1 MRALLSCILFYS
13 TMPKPAK
20 RARTGAEDAGASG
33 QKLASAVLSSVTCP
47 ISQALVVDPV
57 MAEDGAIYERD
68 QITKWLSSNNR
79 SPVTNAAMG
88 ARLVAAQNTRS
99 LVESLLE
106 SENVDDDAAAA
117 WHAASA
123 RKKITGALPGGVDAA
138 KVHLDRAAALV
149 ESSTECEVLRE
160 ALALRDQH
168 KGVLT
173 KAAAAGV
180 TREVESILSG
190 RTRSPMTAWR
200 PDLRAGAII
209 RLIDDRDELKRLF
222 GRPAPGSQKAIR
234 LGPWPDYFRPEGRE
248 GKVEGVSEKYRAY
261 RVSGRDRVSG
271 RGMTMIWPF
280 DACILIDENNNSGN
294 PPDSSD
300 DSDDSS
306 SDDSD
311 IIGGQRSFFDLSG
324 TADSDDSSDDSS
336 DSDDS

>member
-1 MRALLSCILFYS
+1 
-13 TMPKPAK
+13 MPKPAK
-20 RARTGAEDAGASG
+20 RARTGDDAGASG

-88 ARLVAAQNTRS
+88 ARLVAAQATRS

-106 SENVDDDAAAA
+106 SESVDDDAAAA
-117 WHAASA
+117 WHSASA
-123 RKKITGALPGGVDAA
+123 RKKITGALPGGIDAA
-138 KVHLDRAAALV
+138 KVHLDRAAAL
-149 ESSTECEVLRE
+149 ESSTECDVLRE

-200 PDLRAGAII
+200 PDLKAGAII

-248 GKVEGVSEKYRAY
+248 GRVESVVEKYRAY

-271 RGMTMIWPF
+271 RLMKMIWPF
-280 DACILIDENNNSGN
+280 DACILIVENDSGN

-300 DSDDSS
+300 DSDSS
-306 SDDSD
+306 LDDSD

-324 TADSDDSSDDSS
+324 TGDSDDSDDSSS
-336 DSDDS
+336 DSDDSSG

>member
-1 MRALLSCILFYS
+1 
-13 TMPKPAK
+13 MPKPAK

-57 MAEDGAIYERD
+57 MAEDGTIYERD

-88 ARLVAAQNTRS
+88 TRLVAAQNTRS

-123 RKKITGALPGGVDAA
+123 RKKISGALPGGIDAA
-138 KVHLDRAAALV
+138 KVHLDRAAALD
-149 ESSTECEVLRE
+149 SSTECDVLRE

-180 TREVESILSG
+180 TREVESILLSG

-200 PDLRAGAII
+200 GDLGFRAVI

-248 GKVEGVSEKYRAY
+248 GRVESVAKKYRAY
-261 RVSGRDRVSG
+261 RVSVAGIGKCIV
-271 RGMTMIWPF
+271 PF
-280 DACILIDENNNSGN
+280 DACILIVENNSGN

-324 TADSDDSSDDSS
+324 TADSDDSSS
-336 DSDDS
+336 DSDDSSG

>member
-1 MRALLSCILFYS
+1 
-13 TMPKPAK
+13 MPKPAK
-20 RARTGAEDAGASG
+20 RARTGAEEGASG

-57 MAEDGAIYERD
+57 MAEDGTIYERD

-106 SENVDDDAAAA
+106 SESVDDDAAAA
-117 WHAASA
+117 WHSASA
-123 RKKITGALPGGVDAA
+123 RKKIAGELPGGVDAA

-149 ESSTECEVLRE
+149 ESSAECVVLRE

-168 KGVLT
+168 EGVLT

-180 TREVESILSG
+180 TREVESILSSG

-200 PDLRAGAII
+200 PDLRLGAII
-209 RLIDDRDELKRLF
+209 RMIDDRDELKRLF
-222 GRPAPGSQKAIR
+222 GRPAPGSQKAIGIR
-234 LGPWPDYFRPEGRE
+234 PWPAFFRPEGRE
-248 GKVEGVSEKYRAY
+248 GRVKSVVEKYRAY
-261 RVSGRDRVSG
+261 TVSG
-271 RGMTMIWPF
+271 RGFTVRVPF
-280 DACILIDENNNSGN
+280 DACILIDENVYSG
-294 PPDSSD
+294 PLDSSD

-306 SDDSD
+306 SD
-311 IIGGQRSFFDLSG
+311 
-324 TADSDDSSDDSS
+324 SDDSSG
-336 DSDDS
+336 

>member
-1 MRALLSCILFYS
+1 
-13 TMPKPAK
+13 MPKPAK
-20 RARTGAEDAGASG
+20 RARTGAEDASG

-68 QITKWLSSNNR
+68 QITKWLSSNKR

-88 ARLVAAQNTRS
+88 GNLVAAQNTRS

-106 SENVDDDAAAA
+106 SESVDDDAAAA
-117 WHAASA
+117 WHSASA
-123 RKKITGALPGGVDAA
+123 RKKITGALPGGIDAA
-138 KVHLDRAAALV
+138 KVHLDRAAAL
-149 ESSTECEVLRE
+149 ESSTECDVLRE

-200 PDLRAGAII
+200 PDLKAGAII

-248 GKVEGVSEKYRAY
+248 GRVKSVVEKYRAY
-261 RVSGRDRVSG
+261 TVSG
-271 RGMTMIWPF
+271 RGFTVRVPF
-280 DACILIDENNNSGN
+280 DACILIDENVYSG
-294 PPDSSD
+294 PLDSSD

-306 SDDSD
+306 SD
-311 IIGGQRSFFDLSG
+311 
-324 TADSDDSSDDSS
+324 SDDSSG
-336 DSDDS
+336 

>member
-1 MRALLSCILFYS
+1 
-13 TMPKPAK
+13 MPKPAK

-117 WHAASA
+117 WHSASA

-160 ALALRDQH
+160 ALALRDQY

-222 GRPAPGSQKAIR
+222 GRPAPGSQKAIDN
-234 LGPWPDYFRPEGRE
+234 GPWPPFFRPEGRE
-248 GKVEGVSEKYRAY
+248 GRVEGVSEKYRAY
-261 RVSGRDRVSG
+261 RVSGRGWKMR
-271 RGMTMIWPF
+271 WPF

-324 TADSDDSSDDSS
+324 TADSDDSSDSNEWEGS
-336 DSDDS
+336 DA

>member
-1 MRALLSCILFYS
+1 MSFNC
-13 TMPKPAK
+13 TMPKASYVPKAK
-20 RARTGAEDAGASG
+20 RARTEDAGASG

-123 RKKITGALPGGVDAA
+123 RKKITGALPGGIDAA
-138 KVHLDRAAALV
+138 RVHLDRAAAL
-149 ESSTECEVLRE
+149 ESSTECAVLRE

-200 PDLRAGAII
+200 PDLKAGAII

-248 GKVEGVSEKYRAY
+248 GRVVGVSEKYRAY
-261 RVSGRDRVSG
+261 RVSGR
-271 RGMTMIWPF
+271 GMDGSLMKMIWPF
-280 DACILIDENNNSGN
+280 DACILIVENNSGN

-300 DSDDSS
+300 DSDSS
-306 SDDSD
+306 LDDSD

-324 TADSDDSSDDSS
+324 TGDSDDSDDSSS
-336 DSDDS
+336 DSDDSSG

>member
-1 MRALLSCILFYS
+1 
-13 TMPKPAK
+13 MPKPAK
-20 RARTGAEDAGASG
+20 RARTGAEEGASG

-68 QITKWLSSNNR
+68 QITKWLSSNKR

-106 SENVDDDAAAA
+106 SDSVDDDAAAA
-117 WHAASA
+117 WHSASA
-123 RKKITGALPGGVDAA
+123 RKKITGALPGGIDAA
-138 KVHLDRAAALV
+138 KVHLDRAAAL
-149 ESSTECEVLRE
+149 ESSTECDVLRE

-200 PDLRAGAII
+200 PDLKAGAII

-248 GKVEGVSEKYRAY
+248 GRVVGVSEKYRAY
-261 RVSGRDRVSG
+261 RVSGRGWKMR
-271 RGMTMIWPF
+271 WPF
-280 DACILIDENNNSGN
+280 DACILIDENNNSGY
-294 PPDSSD
+294 PPNSSD

-311 IIGGQRSFFDLSG
+311 FS
-324 TADSDDSSDDSS
+324 
-336 DSDDS
+336 

>member
-1 MRALLSCILFYS
+1 
-13 TMPKPAK
+13 
-20 RARTGAEDAGASG
+20 
-33 QKLASAVLSSVTCP
+33 VLSSVTCP

-106 SENVDDDAAAA
+106 SESVDDDAAAA

-123 RKKITGALPGGVDAA
+123 RKKITGALPGGIDAA
-138 KVHLDRAAALV
+138 KVHLDRAAAL
-149 ESSTECEVLRE
+149 ESSTECDVLRE

-200 PDLRAGAII
+200 PDLKAGAII

-248 GKVEGVSEKYRAY
+248 GRVVGVSEKYRAY
-261 RVSGRDRVSG
+261 RVSGRGWKMR
-271 RGMTMIWPF
+271 WPF
-280 DACILIDENNNSGN
+280 DACILIDENNNSGY
-294 PPDSSD
+294 PPNSSD

-306 SDDSD
+306 SDDDSD
-311 IIGGQRSFFDLSG
+311 MRGRPSFFNFGDDD
-324 TADSDDSSDDSS
+324 DSDDDSS

>member
-1 MRALLSCILFYS
+1 
-13 TMPKPAK
+13 MPKPAK
-20 RARTGAEDAGASG
+20 RARTDDAGASG

-88 ARLVAAQNTRS
+88 GNLVAAQNTRS

-106 SENVDDDAAAA
+106 SESVDDDAAAA
-117 WHAASA
+117 WHSASA
-123 RKKITGALPGGVDAA
+123 RKKITGALPGGIDAA
-138 KVHLDRAAALV
+138 KVHLDRAAAL
-149 ESSTECEVLRE
+149 ESSTECDVLRE

-200 PDLRAGAII
+200 PDLKAGTII

-222 GRPAPGSQKAIR
+222 GRPAPGSQKAINI
-234 LGPWPDYFRPEGRE
+234 GPWPPFFRPEGRE
-248 GKVEGVSEKYRAY
+248 GRVESVSEKYRAY
-261 RVSGRDRVSG
+261 RVSGRGWKMR
-271 RGMTMIWPF
+271 WPF
-280 DACILIDENNNSGN
+280 DACILIVENDSGN

-324 TADSDDSSDDSS
+324 TADSDDSSS
-336 DSDDS
+336 DSDDSSG

>member
-1 MRALLSCILFYS
+1 
-13 TMPKPAK
+13 MPKPAK
-20 RARTGAEDAGASG
+20 RARTDDAGASG
-33 QKLASAVLSSVTCP
+33 HMLASAVLSSVTCP

-68 QITKWLSSNNR
+68 QITKWLSSNKR

-88 ARLVAAQNTRS
+88 GNLVAAQNTRS

-123 RKKITGALPGGVDAA
+123 RKKIAGALPGGIDAA

-149 ESSTECEVLRE
+149 ESSTECDVLRE

-180 TREVESILSG
+180 THEVESILSG

-200 PDLRAGAII
+200 PDLKAGAIF

-222 GRPAPGSQKAIR
+222 RRPAPGSQKAIGWRDHLR
-234 LGPWPDYFRPEGRE
+234 LAGRE
-248 GKVEGVSEKYRAY
+248 GRVRAVVKKYRAY
-261 RVSGRDRVSG
+261 KVDISCISWTYCMV
-271 RGMTMIWPF
+271 PF
-280 DACILIDENNNSGN
+280 DACILIYENDNSA
-294 PPDSSD
+294 PDSSD

-306 SDDSD
+306 SDDDSD
-311 IIGGQRSFFDLSG
+311 VRGQPSFFNFGG

>member
-1 MRALLSCILFYS
+1 MSFVA
-13 TMPKPAK
+13 MPKASYVPKAK

-68 QITKWLSSNNR
+68 QITKWLSSNKR

-88 ARLVAAQNTRS
+88 GNLVAAQNTRS

-106 SENVDDDAAAA
+106 SESVDDDAAAA
-117 WHAASA
+117 WHSASA
-123 RKKITGALPGGVDAA
+123 RKKITGALPGGIDAA
-138 KVHLDRAAALV
+138 KVHLDRAAAL
-149 ESSTECEVLRE
+149 ESSECDVLRE

-190 RTRSPMTAWR
+190 RTLRSPMTAWR
-200 PDLRAGAII
+200 PDLKAGAII
-209 RLIDDRDELKRLF
+209 RLIDDADELKRLF
-222 GRPAPGSQKAIR
+222 ARPAPGGQKAC
-234 LGPWPDYFRPEGRE
+234 GPWADHVRLALAGRE
-248 GKVEGVSEKYRAY
+248 GRVKKVLKKYRGYQVDMAAGY
-261 RVSGRDRVSG
+261 FLVEV
-271 RGMTMIWPF
+271 PF
-280 DACILIDENNNSGN
+280 DACILIDEKCISGQ
-294 PPDSSD
+294 PDSTD

-306 SDDSD
+306 SD
-311 IIGGQRSFFDLSG
+311 
-324 TADSDDSSDDSS
+324 SDDSSG
-336 DSDDS
+336 

>member
-1 MRALLSCILFYS
+1 
-13 TMPKPAK
+13 MPKPAK
-20 RARTGAEDAGASG
+20 RARTGAEEGASG

-88 ARLVAAQNTRS
+88 ARLVAAQATRS

-106 SENVDDDAAAA
+106 SESVDDDAAAA

-123 RKKITGALPGGVDAA
+123 RKKITGALPGGIDAA
-138 KVHLDRAAALV
+138 RVHLDRAAAL
-149 ESSTECEVLRE
+149 ESSTECAVLRE

-180 TREVESILSG
+180 TREVKSILLSG

-200 PDLRAGAII
+200 PDLKAGAII

-222 GRPAPGSQKAIR
+222 RRPAPGSQKAIGWRDHLR
-234 LGPWPDYFRPEGRE
+234 LAGRE
-248 GKVEGVSEKYRAY
+248 GRVRAVVKKYRAY
-261 RVSGRDRVSG
+261 KVDISCISWTYCMV
-271 RGMTMIWPF
+271 PF
-280 DACILIDENNNSGN
+280 DACILIYENDNSA
-294 PPDSSD
+294 PDSSD

-306 SDDSD
+306 SDDS
-311 IIGGQRSFFDLSG
+311 
-324 TADSDDSSDDSS
+324 SSDD
-336 DSDDS
+336 DLDDFS

>member
-1 MRALLSCILFYS
+1 
-13 TMPKPAK
+13 MPKPAK

-123 RKKITGALPGGVDAA
+123 RKKISGALPGGIDAA

-149 ESSTECEVLRE
+149 ESSTECDVLRE

-200 PDLRAGAII
+200 PDLKAGAII

-222 GRPAPGSQKAIR
+222 GRPAPGSQKAIGWRDHLR
-234 LGPWPDYFRPEGRE
+234 LEGRE
-248 GKVEGVSEKYRAY
+248 GRVESVAKKYRAY
-261 RVSGRDRVSG
+261 RVSVAGIGKCIV
-271 RGMTMIWPF
+271 PF
-280 DACILIDENNNSGN
+280 DACIPIDVRSNSGN

-306 SDDSD
+306 SD
-311 IIGGQRSFFDLSG
+311 SG
-324 TADSDDSSDDSS
+324 DSSG
-336 DSDDS
+336 

>member
-1 MRALLSCILFYS
+1 
-13 TMPKPAK
+13 MPKPAK
-20 RARTGAEDAGASG
+20 RARTDDAGASG
-33 QKLASAVLSSVTCP
+33 HMLASAVLSSVTCP

-68 QITKWLSSNNR
+68 QITKWLSSNKR

-88 ARLVAAQNTRS
+88 GNLVAAQNTRS

-123 RKKITGALPGGVDAA
+123 RKKISGALPGGIDAA
-138 KVHLDRAAALV
+138 KVHLDRAAAL
-149 ESSTECEVLRE
+149 ESSTECDVLRE
-160 ALALRDQH
+160 ALALRNQH

-180 TREVESILSG
+180 TREVESILLSG

-200 PDLRAGAII
+200 PDLKAGAII

-248 GKVEGVSEKYRAY
+248 GRVVGVSEKYRAY
-261 RVSGRDRVSG
+261 RVSGR
-271 RGMTMIWPF
+271 GMDGSLMKMIWPF
-280 DACILIDENNNSGN
+280 DACILIVENNSGN

-306 SDDSD
+306 SDDDSD
-311 IIGGQRSFFDLSG
+311 MGGQPSFFNFADD
-324 TADSDDSSDDSS
+324 DSDGS
-336 DSDDS
+336 

>member
-1 MRALLSCILFYS
+1 MCRLYC

-68 QITKWLSSNNR
+68 QITKWLSSNKR

-88 ARLVAAQNTRS
+88 GNLVAAQNTRS

-123 RKKITGALPGGVDAA
+123 RKKIAGALPGGVDAA

-149 ESSTECEVLRE
+149 ESSTECDVLRE

-180 TREVESILSG
+180 THEVESILSG

-200 PDLRAGAII
+200 PDLKAGAII

-222 GRPAPGSQKAIR
+222 RRPAPGSQKAIGWSHLR
-234 LGPWPDYFRPEGRE
+234 LAGRE
-248 GKVEGVSEKYRAY
+248 GRVRAVVKKYRAY
-261 RVSGRDRVSG
+261 KVDITEMSYTTSCMV
-271 RGMTMIWPF
+271 PF
-280 DACILIDENNNSGN
+280 DACILIYENVNSA
-294 PPDSSD
+294 PDSSD
-300 DSDDSS
+300 DSDDSDDSSSS

-311 IIGGQRSFFDLSG
+311 FS
-324 TADSDDSSDDSS
+324 
-336 DSDDS
+336 

>member
-1 MRALLSCILFYS
+1 
-13 TMPKPAK
+13 MPKPAK
-20 RARTGAEDAGASG
+20 RARTAEDAGASG

-123 RKKITGALPGGVDAA
+123 RKKITGALPGGIDAA
-138 KVHLDRAAALV
+138 KVHLDRAAAL
-149 ESSTECEVLRE
+149 ESSTECDVLRE

-200 PDLRAGAII
+200 PDLKAGAII

-248 GKVEGVSEKYRAY
+248 GRVVGVSDTYRAY
-261 RVSGRDRVSG
+261 RVSGRGMNG
-271 RGMTMIWPF
+271 REMKMIWPF
-280 DACILIDENNNSGN
+280 DACTLIVENNSGN

-306 SDDSD
+306 SDDDSD
-311 IIGGQRSFFDLSG
+311 MGGQPSFFNFADD
-324 TADSDDSSDDSS
+324 DSDGS
-336 DSDDS
+336 

>member
-1 MRALLSCILFYS
+1 MCRCDC

-20 RARTGAEDAGASG
+20 RARTGAEEGASG

-88 ARLVAAQNTRS
+88 PRLVAAQNTRS

-106 SENVDDDAAAA
+106 SESVDDDAAAA
-117 WHAASA
+117 WHSASA
-123 RKKITGALPGGVDAA
+123 RKKITGALPGGIDAA
-138 KVHLDRAAALV
+138 KVHLDRAAAL
-149 ESSTECEVLRE
+149 ESSTECDVLRE

-200 PDLRAGAII
+200 PDLKAGSII

-248 GKVEGVSEKYRAY
+248 GRVVGVSEKYRAY
-261 RVSGRDRVSG
+261 RVSGRGMNG
-271 RGMTMIWPF
+271 REMKMIWPF
-280 DACILIDENNNSGN
+280 DACILIVENNSGN

-324 TADSDDSSDDSS
+324 TADSDDSSS
-336 DSDDS
+336 DSDDSSG

>member
-1 MRALLSCILFYS
+1 
-13 TMPKPAK
+13 MPKPAK

-117 WHAASA
+117 WHSASA

-160 ALALRDQH
+160 ALALRDQY

-222 GRPAPGSQKAIR
+222 GRPAPGSQKAIGI
-234 LGPWPDYFRPEGRE
+234 GPWPPFFRPEGRE
-248 GKVEGVSEKYRAY
+248 GRVESIAKKYRAY
-261 RVSGRDRVSG
+261 KVSARGFTVRV
-271 RGMTMIWPF
+271 PF
-280 DACILIDENNNSGN
+280 DACILIDENNDSAN

>member
-1 MRALLSCILFYS
+1 MY

-20 RARTGAEDAGASG
+20 RARTGADDAGASG

-57 MAEDGAIYERD
+57 MAEDGTIYERD
-68 QITKWLSSNNR
+68 QITKWLSSNKR

-88 ARLVAAQNTRS
+88 SRLVAAQATRS

-106 SENVDDDAAAA
+106 SESVDDDAAAA

-123 RKKITGALPGGVDAA
+123 RKKITGALPGGIDAA
-138 KVHLDRAAALV
+138 KVHLDRASALV
-149 ESSTECEVLRE
+149 ESTECDVLRE

-200 PDLRAGAII
+200 PDLKAGAII

-222 GRPAPGSQKAIR
+222 GRPAPGSQKAIGIR
-234 LGPWPDYFRPEGRE
+234 PWPAFFRPEGRE
-248 GKVEGVSEKYRAY
+248 GRVKSVVEKYRAY
-261 RVSGRDRVSG
+261 TVSG
-271 RGMTMIWPF
+271 RGFTVRVPF
-280 DACILIDENNNSGN
+280 DACILIDENVYSG
-294 PPDSSD
+294 PLDSSD

-306 SDDSD
+306 SDSD
-311 IIGGQRSFFDLSG
+311 GSSG
-324 TADSDDSSDDSS
+324 
-336 DSDDS
+336 

>member
-1 MRALLSCILFYS
+1 
-13 TMPKPAK
+13 MPKPAK
-20 RARTGAEDAGASG
+20 RARTGAEEGASG

-88 ARLVAAQNTRS
+88 ARLVAAQATRS

-123 RKKITGALPGGVDAA
+123 RKKIAGALPGGVDAA

-149 ESSTECEVLRE
+149 ESSTECDVLRE

-180 TREVESILSG
+180 THEVESILSG

-200 PDLRAGAII
+200 GDLGFRAVI

-222 GRPAPGSQKAIR
+222 GRPAPGSQKAIGWRDHLR
-234 LGPWPDYFRPEGRE
+234 LEGRE
-248 GKVEGVSEKYRAY
+248 GRVESVAKKYRAY
-261 RVSGRDRVSG
+261 RVSVAGIGKCIV
-271 RGMTMIWPF
+271 PF
-280 DACILIDENNNSGN
+280 DACIPIDVRSNSGN

-324 TADSDDSSDDSS
+324 TADSDDSDDSSS
-336 DSDDS
+336 DSDDSSG

>member
-1 MRALLSCILFYS
+1 MCCLYC

-20 RARTGAEDAGASG
+20 RARTGAEEGASG

-57 MAEDGAIYERD
+57 MAEDGTIYERD

-123 RKKITGALPGGVDAA
+123 RKKITGALPGGIDAA
-138 KVHLDRAAALV
+138 KVHLDRAAAL
-149 ESSTECEVLRE
+149 ESSTECDVLRE

-200 PDLRAGAII
+200 PDLKAGAII

-222 GRPAPGSQKAIR
+222 SRPAPGSQKAIR

-248 GKVEGVSEKYRAY
+248 GRVVGVSDSYRAY
-261 RVSGRDRVSG
+261 RVSGRGMNG
-271 RGMTMIWPF
+271 REMKMIWPF
-280 DACILIDENNNSGN
+280 DACILIVENNSGN

-306 SDDSD
+306 SDDDSD
-311 IIGGQRSFFDLSG
+311 MGGQPSFFNFGNND
-324 TADSDDSSDDSS
+324 DSDDSSS
-336 DSDDS
+336 DSDGSSG

>member
-1 MRALLSCILFYS
+1 
-13 TMPKPAK
+13 MPKPAK

-88 ARLVAAQNTRS
+88 ARLVAAQNSRS

-106 SENVDDDAAAA
+106 SDGVDDDAAAA

-123 RKKITGALPGGVDAA
+123 RKKISGALPGGIDAA

-149 ESSTECEVLRE
+149 ESSTECDVLRE

-180 TREVESILSG
+180 THEVESILSG

-200 PDLRAGAII
+200 GDLGFRAVI

-222 GRPAPGSQKAIR
+222 GRPAPGSQKAIGWRDHLR
-234 LGPWPDYFRPEGRE
+234 LEGRE
-248 GKVEGVSEKYRAY
+248 GRVESVAKKYRAY
-261 RVSGRDRVSG
+261 RVSVAGIGKCIV
-271 RGMTMIWPF
+271 PF
-280 DACILIDENNNSGN
+280 DACIPIDVRSNSGN

-324 TADSDDSSDDSS
+324 TADSDDSDGDSS

>member
-1 MRALLSCILFYS
+1 
-13 TMPKPAK
+13 MPKPAK

-117 WHAASA
+117 WHSASA
-123 RKKITGALPGGVDAA
+123 RKKITGALPGGIDAA
-138 KVHLDRAAALV
+138 KVHLDRAAAL
-149 ESSTECEVLRE
+149 ESSTECDVLRE

-200 PDLRAGAII
+200 PDLKAGAII

-222 GRPAPGSQKAIR
+222 SRPAPGSQKAIR

-248 GKVEGVSEKYRAY
+248 GRVVGVSDSYRAY
-261 RVSGRDRVSG
+261 RVSGRGMNG
-271 RGMTMIWPF
+271 REMKMIWPF
-280 DACILIDENNNSGN
+280 DACILIVENNSGN

-306 SDDSD
+306 SDDDSD
-311 IIGGQRSFFDLSG
+311 MGGQPSFFNFGNND
-324 TADSDDSSDDSS
+324 DSDDSSS
-336 DSDDS
+336 DSDGSSG

>member
-1 MRALLSCILFYS
+1 MCRLYC

-20 RARTGAEDAGASG
+20 RARTGAEEGASG

-68 QITKWLSSNNR
+68 QITKWLGSNNR

-88 ARLVAAQNTRS
+88 ARLVAAQATRS

-123 RKKITGALPGGVDAA
+123 RKKITGALPGGIDAA
-138 KVHLDRAAALV
+138 KVHLDRAAAL
-149 ESSTECEVLRE
+149 ESSTECDVLRE

-200 PDLRAGAII
+200 PDLKAGSII

-248 GKVEGVSEKYRAY
+248 GRVESVVEKYRAY

-271 RGMTMIWPF
+271 RLMKMIWPF
-280 DACILIDENNNSGN
+280 DACILIVENNSGN

-306 SDDSD
+306 SDDDSD
-311 IIGGQRSFFDLSG
+311 LGGGRPSFFNFG
-324 TADSDDSSDDSS
+324 GADSDDSSS
-336 DSDDS
+336 DSDDSSG

>member
-1 MRALLSCILFYS
+1 
-13 TMPKPAK
+13 MPKPAK

-88 ARLVAAQNTRS
+88 TRLVAAQNTRS

-117 WHAASA
+117 WHSASA
-123 RKKITGALPGGVDAA
+123 RKKITGALPGGIDAA
-138 KVHLDRAAALV
+138 KVHLDRAAAL
-149 ESSTECEVLRE
+149 ESSTECDVLRE

-222 GRPAPGSQKAIR
+222 GRPAPGSQRYIGPR
-234 LGPWPDYFRPEGRE
+234 GPWPDRFRPEGRE
-248 GKVEGVSEKYRAY
+248 GRVESVVEKYRAY
-261 RVSGRDRVSG
+261 RVSGRGWKMR
-271 RGMTMIWPF
+271 WPF
-280 DACILIDENNNSGN
+280 DACILIDENIDSGARL
-294 PPDSSD
+294 DSSD

-306 SDDSD
+306 DDDSD
-311 IIGGQRSFFDLSG
+311 VGGQPSFFNFG
-324 TADSDDSSDDSS
+324 RTGAYDDSSDDSS

>member
-1 MRALLSCILFYS
+1 
-13 TMPKPAK
+13 MPKPAK

-88 ARLVAAQNTRS
+88 ARLVAAQNSRS

-106 SENVDDDAAAA
+106 SDGVDDDAAAA

-123 RKKITGALPGGVDAA
+123 RKKISGALPGGIDAA

-149 ESSTECEVLRE
+149 ESSTECDVLRE

-180 TREVESILSG
+180 THEVESILSG

-200 PDLRAGAII
+200 GDLGFRAVI

-222 GRPAPGSQKAIR
+222 GRPAPGSQKAIGI
-234 LGPWPDYFRPEGRE
+234 GPWPPFFRPEGRE
-248 GKVEGVSEKYRAY
+248 GRVESIAKKYRAY
-261 RVSGRDRVSG
+261 KVSARGFTVRV
-271 RGMTMIWPF
+271 PF
-280 DACILIDENNNSGN
+280 DACILIDENNDSAN

-300 DSDDSS
+300 GWDDSS
-306 SDDSD
+306 SDDDSD
-311 IIGGQRSFFDLSG
+311 VRGQPSFFNFGG

>member
-1 MRALLSCILFYS
+1 MCRLYIC

-123 RKKITGALPGGVDAA
+123 RKKIAGALPGGIDAA

-149 ESSTECEVLRE
+149 ESSTECDVLRE

-180 TREVESILSG
+180 TREVESILLSG

-200 PDLRAGAII
+200 PDLKAGAII

-222 GRPAPGSQKAIR
+222 RRPAPGSQKAIGWRDHLR
-234 LGPWPDYFRPEGRE
+234 LAGRE
-248 GKVEGVSEKYRAY
+248 GRVRAVVKKYRAY
-261 RVSGRDRVSG
+261 KVDITEMSYTTSCMV
-271 RGMTMIWPF
+271 PF
-280 DACILIDENNNSGN
+280 DACILIYENVNSA
-294 PPDSSD
+294 PDSSD
-300 DSDDSS
+300 DSDDSDDSSSS

-311 IIGGQRSFFDLSG
+311 FS
-324 TADSDDSSDDSS
+324 
-336 DSDDS
+336 

>member
-1 MRALLSCILFYS
+1 
-13 TMPKPAK
+13 MPKPAK
-20 RARTGAEDAGASG
+20 RARTGAEEGASG

-68 QITKWLSSNNR
+68 QITKWLSSNKR

-88 ARLVAAQNTRS
+88 GNLVAAQNTRS

-123 RKKITGALPGGVDAA
+123 RKKITGALPGGIDAA

-149 ESSTECEVLRE
+149 ESSTECDVLRE

-200 PDLRAGAII
+200 PDLKAGAII

-222 GRPAPGSQKAIR
+222 RRPAPGSQKAIGWRDHLR
-234 LGPWPDYFRPEGRE
+234 LAGRE
-248 GKVEGVSEKYRAY
+248 GRVRAVVKKYRAY
-261 RVSGRDRVSG
+261 KVDISCISWTYCMV
-271 RGMTMIWPF
+271 PF
-280 DACILIDENNNSGN
+280 DACILIYENDNSA
-294 PPDSSD
+294 PDSSD

-306 SDDSD
+306 SDDS
-311 IIGGQRSFFDLSG
+311 
-324 TADSDDSSDDSS
+324 SSDD
-336 DSDDS
+336 DLDDFS

>member
-1 MRALLSCILFYS
+1 
-13 TMPKPAK
+13 
-20 RARTGAEDAGASG
+20 
-33 QKLASAVLSSVTCP
+33 
-47 ISQALVVDPV
+47 
-57 MAEDGAIYERD
+57 MAEDGTIYERD

-88 ARLVAAQNTRS
+88 PRLVAAQNTRS

-106 SENVDDDAAAA
+106 SESVDDDAAAA

-123 RKKITGALPGGVDAA
+123 RKKISGALPGGIDAA

-149 ESSTECEVLRE
+149 ESSTECDVLRE

-200 PDLRAGAII
+200 PDLKAGAII

-248 GKVEGVSEKYRAY
+248 GRVESVAKKYRAY
-261 RVSGRDRVSG
+261 RVSVAGIGKCIV
-271 RGMTMIWPF
+271 PF
-280 DACILIDENNNSGN
+280 DACIPIDVRSNSGN

-324 TADSDDSSDDSS
+324 TADSDDSDGDSS

>member
-117 WHAASA
+117 WHSASA

-149 ESSTECEVLRE
+149 ESSTECDVLRE
-160 ALALRDQH
+160 ALALRDQY

-180 TREVESILSG
+180 THEVESILSG

-222 GRPAPGSQKAIR
+222 RPACSGQPKSHS
-234 LGPWPDYFRPEGRE
+234 PWPMAGLF
-248 GKVEGVSEKYRAY
+248 
-261 RVSGRDRVSG
+261 
-271 RGMTMIWPF
+271 
-280 DACILIDENNNSGN
+280 
-294 PPDSSD
+294 
-300 DSDDSS
+300 
-306 SDDSD
+306 
-311 IIGGQRSFFDLSG
+311 
-324 TADSDDSSDDSS
+324 
-336 DSDDS
+336 

>member
-1 MRALLSCILFYS
+1 
-13 TMPKPAK
+13 MPKPAK
-20 RARTGAEDAGASG
+20 RARTGAEEGASG

-106 SENVDDDAAAA
+106 SESVDDDAAAA
-117 WHAASA
+117 WHSASA
-123 RKKITGALPGGVDAA
+123 RKKIAGELPGGVDAA

-149 ESSTECEVLRE
+149 ESSAECVVLRE

-200 PDLRAGAII
+200 PDLKAGAII

-222 GRPAPGSQKAIR
+222 GRPAPGSQKAIGQFFPYHDR
-234 LGPWPDYFRPEGRE
+234 SAGRE
-248 GKVEGVSEKYRAY
+248 GKVNGVIEKYRAY
-261 RVSGRDRVSG
+261 RVSVGYSTIRV
-271 RGMTMIWPF
+271 PF
-280 DACILIDENNNSGN
+280 DACILIDESIN
-294 PPDSSD
+294 PADSSDDSD

-311 IIGGQRSFFDLSG
+311 FS
-324 TADSDDSSDDSS
+324 
-336 DSDDS
+336 

>member
-1 MRALLSCILFYS
+1 MCRCDC

-20 RARTGAEDAGASG
+20 RARTGDDDAGASG

-68 QITKWLSSNNR
+68 QITKWLGSNNR

-106 SENVDDDAAAA
+106 SESVDDDAAAA
-117 WHAASA
+117 WHSASA
-123 RKKITGALPGGVDAA
+123 RKKITGALPGGIDAA
-138 KVHLDRAAALV
+138 KVHLDRAAAL
-149 ESSTECEVLRE
+149 ESSTECDVLRE

-180 TREVESILSG
+180 TREVESILLSG

-200 PDLRAGAII
+200 PDLKAGAII

-248 GKVEGVSEKYRAY
+248 GRVVGVSEKYRAY
-261 RVSGRDRVSG
+261 RVSGRGMNG
-271 RGMTMIWPF
+271 REMKMIWPF
-280 DACILIDENNNSGN
+280 DACILIVENNSGN

-324 TADSDDSSDDSS
+324 TADSDDSSS
-336 DSDDS
+336 DSDDSSG

>member
-1 MRALLSCILFYS
+1 
-13 TMPKPAK
+13 MPKPAK
-20 RARTGAEDAGASG
+20 RARTGAEEGASG

-57 MAEDGAIYERD
+57 MAEDGTIYERD

-123 RKKITGALPGGVDAA
+123 RKKITGALPGGIDAA
-138 KVHLDRAAALV
+138 KVHLDRAAAL
-149 ESSTECEVLRE
+149 ESSTECDVLRE

-200 PDLRAGAII
+200 PDLKAGAII

-222 GRPAPGSQKAIR
+222 SRPAPGSQKAIR

-248 GKVEGVSEKYRAY
+248 GRVVGVSDSYRAY
-261 RVSGRDRVSG
+261 RVSGRGMNG
-271 RGMTMIWPF
+271 REMKMIWPF
-280 DACILIDENNNSGN
+280 DACILIVENNSGN

-306 SDDSD
+306 SDDDSD
-311 IIGGQRSFFDLSG
+311 MGGQPSFFNFGNND
-324 TADSDDSSDDSS
+324 DSDDSSS
-336 DSDDS
+336 DSDGSSG

>member
-1 MRALLSCILFYS
+1 
-13 TMPKPAK
+13 MPKPAK
-20 RARTGAEDAGASG
+20 RARTGAEEGASG

-88 ARLVAAQNTRS
+88 ARLVAAQNSRS

-106 SENVDDDAAAA
+106 SDGVDDDAAAA

-123 RKKITGALPGGVDAA
+123 RKKISGALPGGIDAA

-149 ESSTECEVLRE
+149 ESSTECDVLRE

-180 TREVESILSG
+180 THEVESILSG

-200 PDLRAGAII
+200 GDLGFRAVI

-222 GRPAPGSQKAIR
+222 GRPAPGSQKAIGWRDHLR
-234 LGPWPDYFRPEGRE
+234 LEGRE
-248 GKVEGVSEKYRAY
+248 GRVESVAKKYRAY
-261 RVSGRDRVSG
+261 RVSVAGIGKCIV
-271 RGMTMIWPF
+271 PF
-280 DACILIDENNNSGN
+280 DACIPIDVRSNSGN

-324 TADSDDSSDDSS
+324 TADSDDSDDSSS
-336 DSDDS
+336 DSDDSSG

>member
-1 MRALLSCILFYS
+1 MSLLLP
-13 TMPKPAK
+13 MPKPAK
-20 RARTGAEDAGASG
+20 RARTGAEEGASG

-106 SENVDDDAAAA
+106 SESVDDDAAAA

-123 RKKITGALPGGVDAA
+123 RKKITGALPGGIDAA
-138 KVHLDRAAALV
+138 KVHLDRAAALD
-149 ESSTECEVLRE
+149 SSTECDVLRE

-200 PDLRAGAII
+200 PDLKAGAII

-222 GRPAPGSQKAIR
+222 GRPAPGSQKAIGWRDHLR
-234 LGPWPDYFRPEGRE
+234 LEGRE
-248 GKVEGVSEKYRAY
+248 GRVESVAKKYRAY
-261 RVSGRDRVSG
+261 RVSVAGIGKCIV
-271 RGMTMIWPF
+271 PF
-280 DACILIDENNNSGN
+280 DACIPIDVRSNSGN

-324 TADSDDSSDDSS
+324 TADSDDSDDSSS
-336 DSDDS
+336 DSDDSSG

>member
-1 MRALLSCILFYS
+1 
-13 TMPKPAK
+13 MPKPAK
-20 RARTGAEDAGASG
+20 RARTGAEEGASG

-68 QITKWLSSNNR
+68 QITKWLSSNKR

-88 ARLVAAQNTRS
+88 GNLVAAQNTRS

-123 RKKITGALPGGVDAA
+123 RKKIAGALPGGIDAA
-138 KVHLDRAAALV
+138 KVHLDRAAAL
-149 ESSTECEVLRE
+149 ESSTECDVLRE

-180 TREVESILSG
+180 THEVESILSG

-200 PDLRAGAII
+200 PDLKAGAII

-222 GRPAPGSQKAIR
+222 RRPAPGSQKAIGWHHLR
-234 LGPWPDYFRPEGRE
+234 LAGRE
-248 GKVEGVSEKYRAY
+248 GRVRAVVKKYRAY
-261 RVSGRDRVSG
+261 KVDISCISWTYCMV
-271 RGMTMIWPF
+271 PF
-280 DACILIDENNNSGN
+280 DACILIYENDNSA
-294 PPDSSD
+294 PDSSD

-306 SDDSD
+306 SDDS
-311 IIGGQRSFFDLSG
+311 
-324 TADSDDSSDDSS
+324 SSDD
-336 DSDDS
+336 DLDDFS

>member
-1 MRALLSCILFYS
+1 
-13 TMPKPAK
+13 MPKPAK
-20 RARTGAEDAGASG
+20 RARKGAEEGASG

-106 SENVDDDAAAA
+106 SESVDDDAAAA
-117 WHAASA
+117 WHSASA
-123 RKKITGALPGGVDAA
+123 RKKITGALPGGIDAA
-138 KVHLDRAAALV
+138 KVHLDRAAAL
-149 ESSTECEVLRE
+149 ESSTECDVLRE

-200 PDLRAGAII
+200 PDLKAGAII

-248 GKVEGVSEKYRAY
+248 GRVVGVSEKYRAY
-261 RVSGRDRVSG
+261 RVSGR
-271 RGMTMIWPF
+271 GMDGSLMKMIWPF
-280 DACILIDENNNSGN
+280 DACILIVENDSGN

-306 SDDSD
+306 SDDDSD
-311 IIGGQRSFFDLSG
+311 LGGGRPSFFNFGNDS
-324 TADSDDSSDDSS
+324 DSDDSSS
-336 DSDDS
+336 DSDDSSG

>member
-1 MRALLSCILFYS
+1 
-13 TMPKPAK
+13 MPKPAK

-88 ARLVAAQNTRS
+88 ARLVAAQNSRS

-106 SENVDDDAAAA
+106 SDGVDDDAAAA

-123 RKKITGALPGGVDAA
+123 RKKITGALPGGIDAA

-149 ESSTECEVLRE
+149 ESSTECDVLRE

-200 PDLRAGAII
+200 PDLKAGAII

-248 GKVEGVSEKYRAY
+248 GRVVGVSEKYRAY
-261 RVSGRDRVSG
+261 RVSGRGMNG
-271 RGMTMIWPF
+271 REMKMIWPF
-280 DACILIDENNNSGN
+280 DACILIVENNSGN

-324 TADSDDSSDDSS
+324 TADSDDSSS
-336 DSDDS
+336 DSDDSSG

>member
-1 MRALLSCILFYS
+1 
-13 TMPKPAK
+13 MPKPAK
-20 RARTGAEDAGASG
+20 RARTDDAGASG
-33 QKLASAVLSSVTCP
+33 HMLASAVLSSVTCP

-106 SENVDDDAAAA
+106 SESVDDDAAAA

-123 RKKITGALPGGVDAA
+123 RKKITGALPGGIDAA
-138 KVHLDRAAALV
+138 KVHLDRAAAL
-149 ESSTECEVLRE
+149 ESSTECDVLRE

-200 PDLRAGAII
+200 PDLKAGAII

-222 GRPAPGSQKAIR
+222 GRPAPGSQKAIGPDPRPRYYER
-234 LGPWPDYFRPEGRE
+234 LAGRE
-248 GKVEGVSEKYRAY
+248 GRVRAVVKKYRAY
-261 RVSGRDRVSG
+261 KVDISCISWTYCMV
-271 RGMTMIWPF
+271 PF
-280 DACILIDENNNSGN
+280 DACILIYENVNSA
-294 PPDSSD
+294 PDSSD

-306 SDDSD
+306 SDDS
-311 IIGGQRSFFDLSG
+311 
-324 TADSDDSSDDSS
+324 SSDD
-336 DSDDS
+336 DLDDFS